1 MRRKLPVILGTA
13 FLAFV
18 VACEGPAGPQG
29 PAGANG
35 TDGATGATGPQ
46 GAPGVSPVVNCQECH
61 NSSTELLSRMIQYE
75 HSVHYT
81 GGNFAR
87 ANEADCAVCH
97 SHEGFVERLALGT
110 DTIPAGIANPTP
122 PNCRTCHMIHTNYDS
137 TDLHLR
143 TVAPVTLLV
152 NDSTVDMAGAS
163 NLCIQCH
170 QPRKPDPMPV
180 VGDTAHIFI
189 PSTHYDMHHGPQGA
203 VLAGTGAFVFPG
215 STVFTGPSTHGD
227 PAGDGGCQ
235 TCHMATAYGDQA
247 GGHTWNMT
255 YTLHGQVDDN
265 IAGCQTCHTH
275 AAITDFDVGGTQ
287 TETATLLDSLKVL
300 LQARGILDA
309 DSTVVD
315 SAYFTSDLTA
325 AYLNWSMISQDRS
338 LGVHNPTY
346 VTSVLQNTI
355 QAVNAMPLP

>member
-35 TDGATGATGPQ
+35 TDGAPGATGPQ

-81 GGNFAR
+81 GGNFER
-87 ANEADCAVCH
+87 AADAACAVCH

-110 DTIPAGIANPTP
+110 DTIPAGIDNPTP

-143 TVAPVTLLV
+143 TVAPVTLML

-170 QPRKPDPMPV
+170 QPRRAEPMPV
-180 VGDTAHIFI
+180 VGDTAHIAI
-189 PSTHYDMHHGPQGA
+189 TNTHYDLHHGPQGA
-203 VLAGTGAFVFPG
+203 VLAGTGAFEFPG
-215 STVFTGPSTHGD
+215 TPAVVTGPSTHGTD
-227 PAGDGGCQ
+227 AGCQ
-235 TCHMATAYGDQA
+235 ACHMATAYGDQA

-255 YTLHGQVDDN
+255 YTLHGAVDDN
-265 IAGCQTCHTH
+265 VAGCETCHIHTG
-275 AAITDFDVGGTQ
+275 ISDFNVDGKQTQ
-287 TETATLLDSLKVL
+287 VMTLLDSLEVL
-300 LQARGILDA
+300 LQARGIV
-309 DSTVVD
+309 DSTGTVVVGT
-315 SAYFTSDLTA
+315 YTSDLTA
-325 AYLNWSMISQDRS
+325 AYLNWSMIGQDRS
-338 LGVHNPTY
+338 MGVHNPFF
-346 VTSVLQNTI
+346 VISVLQNTI
-355 QAVNAMPLP
+355 QAVNGM